1 MSLTSIERAALCDLL
16 DALGPD
22 APTLCEGWTT
32 RDLAAHLV
40 IREGRPD
47 VSAGIVIPP
56 LAGWTKRVQ
65 DKAAAR
71 DYSAL
76 VERVRTG
83 PPTFSMFNLPGVDAN
98 ANAFEYLVH
107 HEDVRRAQPE
117 WEPRDLP
124 AKAVDGIWTRLEKSG
139 GTFIF
144 RRAST
149 GVTLRRPDGATVVA
163 RSGDAMV
170 TLTGEPIELVLQGFG
185 RGDHARVEITGD
197 SAALAAF
204 HEASFRV

>member
-16 DALGPD
+16 DAVGPD

-40 IREGRPD
+40 VREGRPD
-47 VSAGIVIPP
+47 VNAGIVIPP

-65 DKAAAR
+65 DKTATG
-71 DYSAL
+71 DYAAL

-107 HEDVRRAQPE
+107 HEDVRRAQPD

-124 AKAVDGIWTRLEKSG
+124 PKAVDSLWTRLEKSG
-139 GTFIF
+139 AKFIF
-144 RRAST
+144 RRATT
-149 GVTLRRPDGATVVA
+149 GVTVRRPDGASIVA
-163 RSGDAMV
+163 RPGDDMV
-170 TLTGEPIELVLQGFG
+170 TITGEPVELILQAFG
-185 RGDHARVEITGD
+185 RGEHARVEITGE
-197 SAALAAF
+197 AEVIEAF
-204 HEASFRV
+204 HGTSFKV